1 MFRIGGVPEH
11 FNLPWHLAIEQGRFA
26 AANLEVSWTDY
37 PGGTGAMCQDLRE
50 GKLDIAI
57 LLTEGIL
64 AELSRNPHSR
74 LLQVYVSTPLVWGVH
89 VPATSSIAT
98 YKDIKSRK
106 YAISRKG
113 SGSHL
118 MAYVDA
124 ERLGFPIQEEQMV
137 IAGNLDGARTSF
149 KEGQSEVFYWEKF
162 MTQPYVDNGE
172 FRRVGECPTPW
183 PCFVIA
189 VRNEC
194 LHEKETLT
202 KISDIIIKSAQAFKQ
217 NPNAAAMVSE
227 RYGLELH
234 KAKEWL
240 ASTDWAPDRRMDG
253 GMISAT
259 LATLKRLSLIENSPE
274 PETLVTKLTE
284 LYS

>member
-11 FNLPWHLAIEQGRFA
+11 FNLPWHLAIEQGLFTSE
-26 AANLEVSWTDY
+26 NLEVSWTDY

-50 GKLDIAI
+50 GRLDIAI

-64 AELSRNPHSR
+64 AELTRNSHSR

-89 VPATSSIAT
+89 VPASSSALN
-98 YKDIKSRK
+98 YKDIQSRK
-106 YAISRKG
+106 YAISRRG

-124 ERLGFPIQEEQMV
+124 ERQGFPLTEEQMV

-149 KEGQSEVFYWEKF
+149 KEQKAEVFYWEKF

-194 LHEKETLT
+194 LQETEALK

-217 NPNAAAMVSE
+217 NPEAAAMVAE

-240 ASTDWAPDRRMDG
+240 ASTEWALDRRIQK
-253 GMISAT
+253 GMISST
-259 LATLKRLSLIENSPE
+259 LDTLKRLSLIENSPE
-274 PETLVTKLTE
+274 PTALVTELTE